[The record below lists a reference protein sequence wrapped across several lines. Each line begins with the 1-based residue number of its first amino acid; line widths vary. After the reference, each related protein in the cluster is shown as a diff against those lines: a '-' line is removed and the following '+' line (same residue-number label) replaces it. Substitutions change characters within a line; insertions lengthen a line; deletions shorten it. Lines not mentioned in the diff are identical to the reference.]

1 VRVAIFLI
9 SVYEERVAKIL
20 ERRELIIGGRILNL
34 ANVRALAGLIEGE
47 SESFPPDKTH
57 SPSILFTAQCGDGSS
72 FESNDADL
80 FLDDSIVARKRVY
93 SVSMRLSYY
102 PTESRIS
109 ISIQHA
115 ERSTRWSRNYATVE
129 GTDSKWVNGNIKAI
143 EEIIESFA
151 PQYPFVLRHKWL
163 VQSVLALGI
172 GRAYDFLIDFIPP
185 RPGPPPHW
193 VAGLHLYLHAHPL
206 VYYGVPYLFY
216 YAGGYFPALF
226 FYEKLLSLWPSVE
239 LQIGPEHSNR
249 ETATALALQFSCR
262 RGSPA
267 RHIFDL

>member
-1 VRVAIFLI
+1 
-9 SVYEERVAKIL
+9 
-20 ERRELIIGGRILNL
+20 
-34 ANVRALAGLIEGE
+34 
-47 SESFPPDKTH
+47 
-57 SPSILFTAQCGDGSS
+57 
-72 FESNDADL
+72 
-80 FLDDSIVARKRVY
+80 
-93 SVSMRLSYY
+93 
-102 PTESRIS
+102 
-109 ISIQHA
+109 
-115 ERSTRWSRNYATVE
+115 
-129 GTDSKWVNGNIKAI
+129 VNGNIKAI

-239 LQIGPEHSNR
+239 LQIGPEHSLIEKR
-249 ETATALALQFSCR
+249 RRRWLFSFLVV
-262 RGSPA
+262 GVVPLVTSL
-267 RHIFDL
+267 IYDVMKLLLTD